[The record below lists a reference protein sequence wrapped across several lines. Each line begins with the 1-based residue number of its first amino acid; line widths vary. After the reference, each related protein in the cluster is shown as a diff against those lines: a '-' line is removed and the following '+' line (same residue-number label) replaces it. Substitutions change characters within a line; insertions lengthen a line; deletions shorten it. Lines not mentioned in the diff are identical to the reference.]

1 MPGSSS
7 SFTSEVVDA
16 ASSSF
21 WSDVSLA
28 LGSFLGA
35 SCEMWARVRA

>member
-1 MPGSSS
+1 VPGSSS
-7 SFTSEVVDA
+7 SFRSEVDA

-21 WSDVSLA
+21 WFLSLV
-28 LGSFLGA
+28 LGSLLA